1 MVSSLFR
8 KDYETL
14 TARGVKFGLADVIR
28 LNALAL
34 KAKDAAAPALGV
46 PPRRVLFLD
55 GWTLA
60 EPTIAHELW
69 LEAVAPHFDLSNER
83 TFAFVYAYALSRDA
97 CELPRPDRPA
107 KCIRKVYS
115 FARRRLLRMTSAAL
129 DEAIEYALFG
139 ADWTACEFAPDE
151 RRGSADA
158 AAAPAR
164 KPSPILGVLNG
175 MRARRLCVS
184 LDDARRMTVTELCDL
199 ILRTD
204 ARDGRRDEKAAHA
217 EAVKDYYRALAE
229 VKGRGKGNGE

>member
-14 TARGVKFGLADVIR
+14 TARGVKFGLADIIR

-46 PPRRVLFLD
+46 PPRRILFLD
-55 GWTLA
+55 GWTIA

-69 LEAVAPHFDLSNER
+69 IEAVAPHFDLANER
-83 TFAFVYAYALSRDA
+83 VFSFVYAYALSRDPG
-97 CELPRPDRPA
+97 ELPRPDRPA
-107 KCIRKVYS
+107 KCIRKVYA
-115 FARRRLLRMTSAAL
+115 FARRRLLRMTTAAL

-151 RRGSADA
+151 RREAADD
-158 AAAPAR
+158 APTPR

-175 MRARRLCVS
+175 MRSRRLCVS
-184 LDDARRMTVTELCDL
+184 LDDAKRMTVTELCDL
-199 ILRTD
+199 IIRTD
-204 ARDGRRDEKAAHA
+204 VRDKAYDAKEAHA
-217 EAVKDYYRALAE
+217 DAVKDYYRALAE
-229 VKGRGKGNGE
+229 VKGRGKGDCA